1 MLRSVPANSGT
12 ASSAGGAGESSGRL
26 LVIEPIASKWQN
38 LASMDQRSP
47 DFLPLFSSLITGA
60 GYLSTTKLLDGS
72 AKITLDALGEVG
84 CLLANVKETLGQ

>member
-1 MLRSVPANSGT
+1 
-12 ASSAGGAGESSGRL
+12 
-26 LVIEPIASKWQN
+26 
-38 LASMDQRSP
+38 MDQRSP

-60 GYLSTTKLLDGS
+60 GCLSTTELLDGS